1 MTPTNAKDSIESLAK
16 AVIGGERRALARA
29 ITLIESAREDDQD
42 RAQALL
48 AALLPETGRASRI
61 GVTGAPGVGKSTFIE
76 VFGLHLIA
84 GGHRVA
90 VLAVDPSS
98 QRGGG
103 SLLGDKTRMEALAR
117 EPAAFIRPSPA
128 GDTLGGVARR
138 SAEALLVCEAA
149 GFDVIIVETVGV
161 GQSETA
167 VAHMVDVFLL
177 LLSPGGG
184 DELQGLKKGIVEL
197 ADILLVNKC
206 DGDLRAA
213 ANRLRAEYTGALGLL
228 RPMDPRWKTVV
239 LACSALEKTGIDEA
253 WQTVQD
259 HRAALGPDH
268 GIAERRARQSKA
280 LLRNEIGDGLRAA
293 FNRDPAV
300 AGLLATLED
309 EVARG
314 VTTPHAA
321 ARSLLKTFTGS

>member
-1 MTPTNAKDSIESLAK
+1 MSDPYDTIESLAE

-29 ITLIESAREDDQD
+29 ITLIESVREDDQD

-48 AALLPETGRASRI
+48 AVLLPETGRAVRI

-76 VFGLHLIA
+76 VFGLHVID

-103 SLLGDKTRMEALAR
+103 SLLGDKTRMETLAR
-117 EPAAFIRPSPA
+117 SAAAFIRPSPA
-128 GDTLGGVARR
+128 GETLGGVARR

-177 LLSPGGG
+177 LLAPGGG

-206 DGDLRAA
+206 DGGLKDA
-213 ANRLRAEYTGALGLL
+213 ANRLRADYTGVLGLL
-228 RPMDPRWKTVV
+228 RPTDPRWKTVA
-239 LACSALEKTGIDEA
+239 LTCSALEKTGIDEV
-253 WQTVQD
+253 WQAVQN
-259 HRAALGPDH
+259 HRAALGPDQ

-280 LLRNEIGDGLRAA
+280 HLWNEIGDGLRTA
-293 FNRDPAV
+293 FNRDPVV
-300 AGLLATLED
+300 AGRLAALED
-309 EVARG
+309 EVVLG
-314 VTTPHAA
+314 TTTPHAA
-321 ARSLLKTFTGS
+321 ARSLLNTFTGG